1 MFAGLASVV
10 THALNVKRR
19 SDGAT
24 QPLWGDGFVEC
35 PLATLWYP
43 RSWSDVSDDELVLF
57 LPHLTECDD
66 PQFGIAA
73 RLHESLIHRTRVSEA
88 LSDLSGGV
96 TALRAKPLTVEEQAA
111 VERLPF
117 DRDRPSWMQEA
128 AILNAIC
135 HMLRRARSEI
145 AETPSLESALLGS
158 IHTGINASYVYP
170 EHAYAHELFAA
181 GAWLGVLLKGRR
193 ALMPK
198 AVADV
203 FVETEARGTENII
216 DEMMLLHM
224 DYLGGRKFYMRQA
237 SQVIEANPYTNIVD
251 TAQ

>member
-1 MFAGLASVV
+1 MFAGVASVV

-19 SDGAT
+19 TDGAT
-24 QPLWGDGFVEC
+24 RLPWGDGFIDH

-57 LPHLTECDD
+57 LPQLTDCDD

-73 RLHESLIHRTRVSEA
+73 RLRESLSHRTRVSEA
-88 LSDLSGGV
+88 LSALSGDLP
-96 TALRAKPLTVEEQAA
+96 ADPAPLTAEERAA
-111 VERLPF
+111 VEHLPF

-128 AILNAIC
+128 AILEAIR
-135 HMLRRARSEI
+135 HMLRRACSEI
-145 AETPSLESALLGS
+145 TDTPSLEIALLGS
-158 IHTGINASYVYP
+158 IHTGINAAYVYP
-170 EHAYAHELFAA
+170 EHAYAHELLTA

-203 FVETEARGTENII
+203 FMESEARGAESII
-216 DEMMLLHM
+216 DAMMQFHM
-224 DYLGGRKFYMRQA
+224 DYLGGRKFHLRWA
-237 SQVIEANPYTNIVD
+237 SDVIRSDQYASIVN
-251 TAQ
+251 TTP